1 MSAPTRR
8 DFLKTTALIGLA
20 GFSSNWIGPVGA
32 AEKDKPRKMRYGLVT
47 YMWGAK
53 WDLPTL
59 IANCEETEIH
69 GVELRSTH
77 AHKVEPAL
85 SKAERKEVKK
95 RFADSPVVN
104 VGIGSNERYDN
115 PDPAVVKK
123 AIEATKAYIHL
134 SQEVGGSGV
143 KVKPDRFYPDVP
155 REKTIEQIGKALN
168 VLGKYGADY
177 NQQIRLEVHG
187 QCRELPTIR
196 KILDVADHPNVA
208 ICWNSNP
215 ADLEGAGLEKNFE
228 MVADR
233 FGETCHI
240 HRLDNNS
247 YPWEN
252 LFRLLHGINYTGW
265 MLLEEGKVPKDPVAE
280 LKQQRKLFDE
290 LLAATAPKK

>member
-1 MSAPTRR
+1 MPASTRR
-8 DFLKTTALIGLA
+8 DFLKTASLAGLA
-20 GFSSNWIGPVGA
+20 GVSANWFEPAHA
-32 AEKDKPRKMRYGLVT
+32 AEKDKPQKMRYGLVT

-59 IANCEETEIH
+59 IANCEAADVH

-77 AHKVEPAL
+77 AHKVEPEL
-85 SKAERKEVKK
+85 SKAERTEVKK
-95 RFADSPVVN
+95 RFADSSVTN
-104 VGIGSNERYDN
+104 VGIGSNERFDN

-123 AIEATKAYIHL
+123 AIEATKGYIHL
-134 SQEVGGSGV
+134 SQDTGGSGV
-143 KVKPDRFYPDVP
+143 KVKPDRFYPNVP
-155 REKTIEQIGKALN
+155 REKTIEQIGQSLN

-215 ADLEGAGLEKNFE
+215 ADLEGAGLEKNFQ

-233 FGETCHI
+233 WGETCHI
-240 HRLDNNS
+240 HRLDDKS
-247 YPWEN
+247 YPWAD
-252 LFRLLHGINYTGW
+252 LFRLLHGINYAGW
-265 MLLEEGKVPKDPVAE
+265 MLLEEGRVPKDPAAE
-280 LKQQRKLFDE
+280 LKQQRKMFDE
-290 LLAATAPKK
+290 LLAATAPK